1 MTIST
6 FTLRSLPV
14 LLSSSI
20 IAHDQGVSLK
30 DTNSR
35 LRHTVESVENW
46 LRLDPNLAI
55 VLCDGSGF
63 DIKSVI
69 ESRFLGANIEYL
81 KFEND
86 PALVV
91 KFGRGYGEG
100 EIIKYAL
107 KNSREIL
114 GAGCFVKCSAKLW
127 VRNIHECLNW
137 WNGDFLCKGVFLE
150 VFSPFKKTEF
160 HHIDTRFYVASKSFY
175 EQYFMDAHQKINVEV
190 GYGLEEC
197 FCDVLKQSRIR
208 GALLPVPSIIEGV
221 GGGTAKYYRNST
233 SRVFKERLRLALVRD
248 RLEFSPLFADGN
260 HVRTHGNSLNFQFP
274 QK

>member
-1 MTIST
+1 MKIST
-6 FTLRSLPV
+6 YTLHSFPV
-14 LLSSSI
+14 LLTSSI

-30 DTNSR
+30 DTNAR
-35 LRHTVESVENW
+35 LRHTVESVEHW
-46 LRLDPNLAI
+46 LRLDPNLVI

-63 DIKSVI
+63 DIESVI
-69 ESRFLGANIEYL
+69 KSRFLGANIEYL

-114 GAGCFVKCSAKLW
+114 EAGCFAKCSAKLW
-127 VRNIHECLNW
+127 VSNFYECMHW

-150 VFSPFKKTEF
+150 AFSPIRKTKF

-175 EQYFMDAHQKINVEV
+175 ELHLMDAHQKINVEA

-197 FCDVLKQSRIR
+197 FRDVLMQSSIR
-208 GALLPVPSIIEGV
+208 GVLIPVPPLIQGV
-221 GGGTAKYYRNST
+221 GGGTAKYYQNST
-233 SRVFKERLRLALVRD
+233 RRVLKERLRIALVRS
-248 RLEFSPLFADGN
+248 RSEFLPLFAEGN
-260 HVRTHGNSLNFQFP
+260 HDRFNGNSPDLHCL